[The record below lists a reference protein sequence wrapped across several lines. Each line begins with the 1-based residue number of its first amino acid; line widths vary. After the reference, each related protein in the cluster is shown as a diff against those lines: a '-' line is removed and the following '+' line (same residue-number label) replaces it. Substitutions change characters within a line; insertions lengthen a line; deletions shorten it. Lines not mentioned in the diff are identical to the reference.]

1 MRYLS
6 NALPLLHPL
15 GGHRSCGRADRHPP
29 CAAVALEQFVGFFGP
44 SAAGPVALEAVAGGV
59 FPGVEKGLHRAPAG
73 LDAVGALKQD
83 VVADHA
89 VVDQGLITG
98 ARLSL
103 KKIQVAKINLEAADR
118 TSR

>member
-1 MRYLS
+1 MPMLPAPIVPARECIIEIDAFVPRRDPCGHVRARMRYLS

-73 LDAVGALKQD
+73 LDAVGALK
-83 VVADHA
+83 
-89 VVDQGLITG
+89 
-98 ARLSL
+98 
-103 KKIQVAKINLEAADR
+103 
-118 TSR
+118 